1 MVSKTGHVLT
11 AGETET
17 GWSAQSW
24 GNVVRGQV
32 KLKVKRKYK
41 TQQFV
46 CTCIKILSF
55 MPKGLSYVKVIW
67 QFLHSSSHLIPTQ
80 LCKAVLAFYFHMQ
93 RLEFR
98 KTDLLNAINSRK

>member
-32 KLKVKRKYK
+32 KLKVKRK
-41 TQQFV
+41 
-46 CTCIKILSF
+46 
-55 MPKGLSYVKVIW
+55 
-67 QFLHSSSHLIPTQ
+67 
-80 LCKAVLAFYFHMQ
+80 
-93 RLEFR
+93 
-98 KTDLLNAINSRK
+98 